1 MSRRF
6 LFALTAGL
14 ALLAGASADPAP
26 VPAARAPEKAR
37 PTGTEAVF
45 AFLHEQEVVWG
56 DENINDV
63 PLFELL
69 QKMTKWSGL
78 NFTINDQAFRAN
90 QVEEIKERKPTVA
103 ATQLRGL
110 TGHQFLATVLEG
122 MDATYLVRGGRIEIV
137 PVAYAAR
144 VAKAKL
150 TERED
155 GQAVL
160 AEPLVCLSF
169 KEKALNEAVAL
180 VAARYD
186 LTVVVAPQAGD
197 ARTGFVTARLLN
209 VPADKALDLLAV
221 QCDLRV
227 VRQANAFLVT
237 SRDHANELFAERV
250 EREKQEIELERLKE
264 GPPPAPAPAPVAEPP
279 KPEPKQ

>member
-6 LFALTAGL
+6 LFALVAGL
-14 ALLAGASADPAP
+14 ALLAGASADPAPAP

-37 PTGTEAVF
+37 PTGTDAIL
-45 AFLHEQEVVWG
+45 AFLHEQEVVW
-56 DENINDV
+56 DDNINEI
-63 PLFELL
+63 PLWELL

-78 NFTINDQAFRAN
+78 NISVNEQAFKTT
-90 QVEEIKERKPTVA
+90 QVNDIKELKPNVV

-150 TERED
+150 TEPED
-155 GQAVL
+155 GPSVL
-160 AEPLVCLSF
+160 AEPLVCVSF

-180 VAARYD
+180 VAVRYD
-186 LTVVVAPQAGD
+186 LTVVVAPQSGD
-197 ARTGFVTARLLN
+197 ARAGFVTARLLN

-264 GPPPAPAPAPVAEPP
+264 GPPPAPAPVPEPP